1 MFQRSQA
8 CLNLIARGSNL
19 KFHLRL
25 SQKTSRQPKEK
36 PPPKLATDVVNY
48 INSTPEYSDIAN
60 KIPNSLL
67 RKYKTPESMYLIN
80 KKTAKEIVK
89 TIKDSINNDSPLIEV
104 NPGFGYL
111 SEELL
116 RCQKNPI
123 YMYEMSNQFSSH
135 LCVSII
141 TLYSSHL
148 RAGVPSTSI
157 FLWTAFRRAVRII
170 GCGDI
175 SNWLD
180 TSAMQR
186 CSLVVHLLSL
196 ILPRR
201 VL

>member
-1 MFQRSQA
+1 MFQRSQT
-8 CLNLIARGSNL
+8 CLNLIARRSNL

-48 INSTPEYSDIAN
+48 INSTPDYSDIAN

-135 LCVSII
+135 LCVSIV
-141 TLYSSHL
+141 TLNSSHL
-148 RAGVPSTSI
+148 RGVPQYQL
-157 FLWTAFRRAVRII
+157 FP
-170 GCGDI
+170 
-175 SNWLD
+175 LD
-180 TSAMQR
+180 RVQT
-186 CSLVVHLLSL
+186 CSSDY
-196 ILPRR
+196 
-201 VL
+201 